1 MHATKLGHKSSGVND
16 ITMELKYFHLIGDM
30 TSNILRVATEAR
42 ALTLGPFSPSFK
54 VSFLSSCFNGFPG
67 LNLQKCVN
75 IHLYQVNQIMKE
87 GLDKL
92 LPNDVHTK
100 V

>member
-1 MHATKLGHKSSGVND
+1 
-16 ITMELKYFHLIGDM
+16 M

-54 VSFLSSCFNGFPG
+54 VSFLSSPLNGFPG
-67 LNLQKCVN
+67 LNLQKYAN
-75 IHLYQVNQIMKE
+75 IHLYQVNQIVKE